1 MADEICA
8 VRYAY
13 VVVKNQPGEG
23 AKVARALKGAGV
35 NLLALS
41 GFPVGAAKAQ
51 IDFVTQDIDA
61 LKRVAKA
68 AKWKL
73 SSAKKAFLVQG
84 DDRIGAVADV
94 IGKLADAKINIIS
107 VQAVAAGAGRYG
119 AIVWVKPAS
128 FAKAAK
134 VLGVVG

>member
-1 MADEICA
+1 MPDEVCT
-8 VRYAY
+8 VSYAY

-23 AKVARALKGAGV
+23 AKVANALKEANV

-41 GFPVGAAKAQ
+41 GFPVGKTKAQ
-51 IDFVTQDIDA
+51 VDLVTQDVDG

-68 AKWKL
+68 NKWKL
-73 SSAKKAFLVQG
+73 SSVKKALLVQG
-84 DDRIGAVADV
+84 EDRVGAVADIV
-94 IGKLADAKINIIS
+94 SKLAGAKINIIS

-134 VLGVVG
+134 VLGAK